1 MDTHIKNL
9 QNRDTVVPNART
21 QPSSTRAN
29 NRHGFGW
36 QVLCTALPILALLF
50 AAPITLAETG
60 LVLPPGLEISGF
72 GTLGAMQTD
81 TDQVEVT
88 RDQSQQHG
96 ATDSISL
103 KQDSLIGLQAYYKAN
118 ESLDFVVQ
126 GVSRYGP
133 HANYRPE
140 LMAAFGR
147 YAITPNFGIRA
158 GRIGTEFYMLA
169 DSRLVGYS
177 YLTVRPPRE
186 VFATLPFQYLDGADF
201 TASAPIA
208 DGILKGRVFLGQSGE
223 EAPAAGDF
231 LDLSGSPLTGAYLDY
246 QTGHWQWRLTYAQI
260 KFKDDIPGFIETL
273 RTTLSQVGQ
282 MGIPKAAAAGE
293 AISLKDTVS
302 RFYSLGAVYDQ
313 GPLQVQGM
321 VVEMQHDSAIY
332 QNSLGAYVVA
342 GYRIGQLTPYAGV
355 SWIRSQAKHV
365 DSGLPD
371 AAPLSQALQRA
382 IARTHMDQTT
392 FTLGTRWDFR
402 RNMAL
407 KAQVDFVRGA
417 SDSLFLYPISDEA
430 FDGKLNVYSVS
441 LDFVF

>member
-1 MDTHIKNL
+1 M
-9 QNRDTVVPNART
+9 
-21 QPSSTRAN
+21 
-29 NRHGFGW
+29 
-36 QVLCTALPILALLF
+36 LCTALPILALLF

-208 DGILKGRVFLGQSGE
+208 DGILKVRVFLV
-223 EAPAAGDF
+223 
-231 LDLSGSPLTGAYLDY
+231 
-246 QTGHWQWRLTYAQI
+246 H
-260 KFKDDIPGFIETL
+260 
-273 RTTLSQVGQ
+273 
-282 MGIPKAAAAGE
+282 
-293 AISLKDTVS
+293 
-302 RFYSLGAVYDQ
+302 
-313 GPLQVQGM
+313 
-321 VVEMQHDSAIY
+321 
-332 QNSLGAYVVA
+332 
-342 GYRIGQLTPYAGV
+342 
-355 SWIRSQAKHV
+355 
-365 DSGLPD
+365 
-371 AAPLSQALQRA
+371 
-382 IARTHMDQTT
+382 
-392 FTLGTRWDFR
+392 
-402 RNMAL
+402 
-407 KAQVDFVRGA
+407 
-417 SDSLFLYPISDEA
+417 
-430 FDGKLNVYSVS
+430 
-441 LDFVF
+441 

>member
-1 MDTHIKNL
+1 ML
-9 QNRDTVVPNART
+9 R
-21 QPSSTRAN
+21 
-29 NRHGFGW
+29 
-36 QVLCTALPILALLF
+36 TALPILALLF
-50 AAPITLAETG
+50 AAPIALAETG
-60 LVLPPGLEISGF
+60 LLPPGLEISGF
-72 GTLGAMQTD
+72 GTLGAMQTN

-96 ATDSISL
+96 ATDSLSL

-133 HANYRPE
+133 HASYRPE

-177 YLTVRPPRE
+177 YLTVPPRRE
-186 VFATLPFQYLDGADF
+186 FFPTLPFQSPDGADS
-201 TASAPIA
+201 TAPAPFP

-231 LDLSGSPLTGAYLDY
+231 LDLSESPLTGAYLDY

-260 KFKDDIPGFIETL
+260 KFKDDIPGFIGTL
-273 RTTLSQVGQ
+273 RTTLSQVGT
-282 MGIPKAAAAGE
+282 PEAAAAGE
-293 AISLKDTVS
+293 AISLKDTAS

-332 QNSLGAYVVA
+332 QDSLGAYVVA
-342 GYRIGQLTPYAGV
+342 GYRIGQFTPYAGV
-355 SWIRSQAKHV
+355 AWIRSQAKHG

-371 AAPLSQALQRA
+371 GAPLSQALQQA
-382 IARTHMDQTT
+382 IARTHMEQTT
-392 FTLGTRWDFR
+392 FTLGTRWDFH

-407 KAQVDFVRGA
+407 KAQVDFVRGS
-417 SDSLFLYPISDEA
+417 SDSLFLYPISNEA

>member
-1 MDTHIKNL
+1 M
-9 QNRDTVVPNART
+9 PNART
-21 QPSSTRAN
+21 QPSSTRAT

-36 QVLCTALPILALLF
+36 QVLRTALPILALLF
-50 AAPITLAETG
+50 AAPIALAETG
-60 LVLPPGLEISGF
+60 LLPPGLEISGF
-72 GTLGAMQTD
+72 GTLGAMQTN

-96 ATDSISL
+96 ATDSLSL

-133 HANYRPE
+133 HASYRPE

-186 VFATLPFQYLDGADF
+186 IFATLPFQYLDGADF
-201 TASAPIA
+201 TASAPVA

-231 LDLSGSPLTGAYLDY
+231 LDLSESPLTGAYLDY

-260 KFKDDIPGFIETL
+260 KFKDDIPGFIGTL
-273 RTTLSQVGQ
+273 RTTLSQVGT
-282 MGIPKAAAAGE
+282 PEAAAAGE
-293 AISLKDTVS
+293 AISLKDTAS

-332 QNSLGAYVVA
+332 QDSLGAYVVA
-342 GYRIGQLTPYAGV
+342 GYRIGQFTPYAGV
-355 SWIRSQAKHV
+355 AWIRSQAKHV

-371 AAPLSQALQRA
+371 GAPLSQALQQA
-382 IARTHMDQTT
+382 IARTHM
-392 FTLGTRWDFR
+392 
-402 RNMAL
+402 
-407 KAQVDFVRGA
+407 
-417 SDSLFLYPISDEA
+417 E
-430 FDGKLNVYSVS
+430 
-441 LDFVF
+441 